1 MSASAPKRLTDE
13 HRAPERG
20 RPRRQAPVSLEDV
33 LLKRLRGGDSVAQA
47 ELFRRHRDSLRR
59 QALKVIG
66 NPALAEEI
74 VQEGWINGME
84 ALHTFKGRSS
94 FATWMT
100 AIVINEA
107 KVRRRRE
114 ARVLPFSGLSRQ
126 ERGGIRSGRE
136 TARSAWLETMRG
148 VNDETPERLLLEKE
162 VSSHLQEALRSLS
175 PTQRSVVVLR
185 DFRGAS
191 PAQTCETLRM
201 SDQAQRIHLCRGRA
215 RIRQALESTMKEV
228 GLE

>member
-1 MSASAPKRLTDE
+1 VSGSAPKRLSDE
-13 HRAPERG
+13 CRAPERG
-20 RPRRQAPVSLEDV
+20 RPRRQAPVRLEDI
-33 LLKRLRGGDSVAQA
+33 LLKRTVGGDSAAQA
-47 ELFRRHRDSLRR
+47 ELFRRYRDSLRR

-74 VQEGWINGME
+74 VQEAWINGME

-100 AIVINEA
+100 AIVLNEA

-114 ARVLPFSGLSRQ
+114 ARLLPFSGLGRE
-126 ERGGIRSGRE
+126 ERGGLRSGRE
-136 TARSAWLETMRG
+136 AAWPDWLETMRG
-148 VNDETPERLLLEKE
+148 VSDETPERLLLEKE
-162 VSSHLQEALRSLS
+162 ASSRIQEALQSLS
-175 PTQRSVVVLR
+175 PTQRAVVVLR

-201 SDQAQRIHLCRGRA
+201 SDLAQRIHLSRGRA
-215 RIRQALESTMKEV
+215 RIRQALESNE
-228 GLE
+228 GGRP